1 MTGHDPIRV
10 TGLDHIVLRVA
21 DMERSVAWY
30 RDELG
35 LEPVRLDEWRAGR
48 APFVSMRVDEGTI
61 IDLQQGDI
69 TGINMDHLALVVEG
83 AHLTDLTDLAASG
96 RFGEVGPPRRLF
108 GARGTGSGI
117 YLRDPDGHTVE
128 LRSYDA

>member
-1 MTGHDPIRV
+1 VTERSEIHV

-35 LEPVRLDEWRAGR
+35 LVTIRLDEWRAGT
-48 APFVSMRVDEGTI
+48 APFVSMRLDEGTI

-69 TGINMDHLALVVEG
+69 TGINMDHVALVVEG
-83 AHLTDLTDLAASG
+83 TDLAALAASG
-96 RFGEVGPPRRLF
+96 RFGQVGPPLRLF
-108 GARGTGSGI
+108 GARGVGTGI

-128 LRSYDA
+128 LRSYEE